1 MIGIPWQLG
10 QWRVFEVQ
18 LPGRPDRTRH
28 FAGYSVALR
37 APKIAGPIVEFDLS
51 TKRGTDETGGVFA
64 LIGVSRASADV
75 DKEWD
80 AWVRRTGATAVK
92 DVSKDVNK
100 AWVTYPGSEVVD
112 WRQHEHARLAPAVKR
127 SATM

>member
-1 MIGIPWQLG
+1 MIGIPWQLS

-37 APKIAGPIVEFDLS
+37 VPKVAGPIVEFDLALQ
-51 TKRGTDETGGVFA
+51 RGTDDTGRVFA
-64 LIGVSRASADV
+64 LIAASRGSAVV

-80 AWVRRTGATAVK
+80 AWVRRVGATAVK
-92 DVSKDVNK
+92 DISKDVNK
-100 AWVTYPGSEVVD
+100 ALVLYPGLELID
-112 WRQHEHARLAPAVKR
+112 WREKPFASSAGLNGGLAL
-127 SATM
+127 

>member
-10 QWRVFEVQ
+10 QWRVLEVQ
-18 LPGRPDRTRH
+18 LPGRPARTRH

-64 LIGVSRASADV
+64 LIGVPRASADV
-75 DKEWD
+75 DKEWN
-80 AWVRRTGATAVK
+80 AWVRRMGATAVK
-92 DVSKDVNK
+92 DITKDVNK
-100 AWVTYPGSEVVD
+100 MLVLYPGSEVVG
-112 WRQHEHARLAPAVKR
+112 WRQRERV
-127 SATM
+127 

>member
-1 MIGIPWQLG
+1 MIGIPWQLS

-28 FAGYSVALR
+28 FAGYSLALR

-51 TKRGTDETGGVFA
+51 TQRGIDDTGGVFA
-64 LIGVSRASADV
+64 LIGVSRASAIV

-80 AWVRRTGATAVK
+80 AWVRRVGATAVK
-92 DVSKDVNK
+92 DISKVVNK
-100 AWVTYPGSEVVD
+100 ALVLYPGSELID
-112 WRQHEHARLAPAVKR
+112 WSDKPFASPAGQPGGLAL
-127 SATM
+127 